1 MTLDPV
7 HFEGIAKLA
16 RKISQDVDDGDHRE
30 LAERVWTDF
39 LDPLVDDAGRRVVEP
54 IGERRRRCIDVEAA
68 ALQDPPFPSTHGLD
82 SGTINP
88 TTFKNGLV
96 LDVAQAAMSGCP
108 SDLDLHRSR
117 SLVATVHASDIT
129 VQLPENWVQYDD
141 GYSRRRVLQ
150 APRVS
155 RFTEGVVHALALYLA
170 ESEHALEHADRVSD
184 LLVLDGPLYPKELL
198 NWQDRDAELRELAHD
213 AKPNAIVENYVRLV
227 ERFVDENTPL
237 VGFVKNPSAKLITR
251 TVGEKGV
258 AAPWVDDTAFFTRLL
273 ERRDEPGGTRDASNR
288 ESLDEAPGS
297 NRRTDQLTFTNWFV
311 SRGGSDRTL
320 AADGDALGIE
330 RELDPEAY
338 EVTFFVVYD
347 PREDVLYKIEA
358 PYEFTRDAE
367 TRGRLERQIL
377 AEVAAER
384 GPPAAVHKADAL
396 ARISR
401 EGKQSLRR
409 AFERS
414 LGSEELR
421 RYDDLRW
428 NEE

>member
-16 RKISQDVDDGDHRE
+16 RRISQDVDAGDHRE
-30 LAERVWTDF
+30 LAEQVWTDF
-39 LDPLVDDAGRRVVEP
+39 LDPLIDDETGQRVLEP
-54 IGERRRRCIDVEAA
+54 VGERRRRCIDVEAA

-96 LDVAQAAMSGCP
+96 LDVAQAAMSSCP
-108 SDLDLHRSR
+108 SDLELHRSR
-117 SLVATVHASDIT
+117 SLVATVHASDVT
-129 VQLPENWVQYDD
+129 VQLPEDWVRYDE
-141 GYSRRRVLQ
+141 GHSRRRVLQ

-198 NWQDRDAELRELAHD
+198 NWQDRDAELRELTHD

-227 ERFVDENTPL
+227 ERFVERDTPL

-273 ERRDEPGGTRDASNR
+273 ERRDDRDGTRGGASN
-288 ESLDEAPGS
+288 GS
-297 NRRTDQLTFTNWFV
+297 RGDDRRTDQLTFTNWFV

-320 AADGDALGIE
+320 AADGDALGID
-330 RELDPEAY
+330 RELDPRTY

-347 PREDVLYKIEA
+347 PREDVLYKVEA
-358 PYEFTRDAE
+358 PYAFTEREETRD
-367 TRGRLERQIL
+367 RLERQIL

-409 AFERS
+409 TFEQS
-414 LGSEELR
+414 LDSER
-421 RYDDLRW
+421 QRTYDDLRW